1 MRKIKFKKAT
11 LLILFEIFQ
20 NGLICKVLVKI
31 FFFFFFF
38 FGLDNL
44 SGSIFGQGPLQKA
57 FGNDTLYFF
66 LISFF

>member
-20 NGLICKVLVKI
+20 NGLICKVLV
-31 FFFFFFF
+31 F